1 MVRDKLIEQGVDPNI
16 VRSVGLGILDS
27 SYGARRVAFG
37 GVIKFLPESSER
49 VQN

>member
-1 MVRDKLIEQGVDPNI
+1 MVRDKLIEEGVDPNI

-37 GVIKFLPESSER
+37 VIKFLPESSER